1 MNKFLFGMCAFV
13 SASLV
18 NGVAVAGVL
27 EDIGQSAARVAM
39 QGQKSPTLYL
49 APGIKINIDGTAGG
63 KVVKVFG
70 DDQCPKDWMDNI
82 QGSSAMT
89 GCVALD
95 KPKVTVHFEHM
106 TEQWSVKT
114 EGGRISLIRPNGV
127 LVSQGK

>member
-1 MNKFLFGMCAFV
+1 MLQFLFVICGFV

-27 EDIGQSAARVAM
+27 EDVGQSATKLAL
-39 QGQKSPTLYL
+39 QSKKSPTLYL
-49 APGIKINIDGTAGG
+49 PPGIRINIDGTTGG

-70 DDQCPKDWMDNI
+70 DDQCPTDWMDNI
-82 QGSSAMT
+82 QGASAMT

-95 KPKVTVHFEHM
+95 KPKVTVHFERV

-114 EGGRISLIRPNGV
+114 DGGRISLIRPNGIPV
-127 LVSQGK
+127 TRAQ